1 MKFGLH
7 GKTMEN
13 LRNKIN
19 VRLVNN
25 KKKIEVHTKTNLC
38 VTKKY
43 LIITWWQKQQQKT
56 KLHYLGENKNIF

>member
-25 KKKIEVHTKTNLC
+25 KKKLKCTPKPNYVS
-38 VTKKY
+38 
-43 LIITWWQKQQQKT
+43 Q
-56 KLHYLGENKNIF
+56 KNI